1 MPWLDA
7 LQSRCPLSFG
17 HGGHQTEMGEG
28 GQLLLCPFI
37 KPMLLPDGEVGKAL
51 AISSDA
57 LVVMPPEPLGS

>member
-1 MPWLDA
+1 M
-7 LQSRCPLSFG
+7 SFG